1 MRIQFLFLALV
12 IASCFAGVHA
22 QALKFRKDGT
32 FRIVQF
38 TDIHYDASSP
48 TSRPSLKVM
57 EETLDAE
64 KPDLVVFTGDVVTRS
79 PNKKGWDDVLQV
91 AISRR
96 IPYVVTFGNHD
107 DEGDLKREALAE
119 YVVSKPYLV
128 NKVARIP
135 GVSGYLNAAITIE
148 GTNGKPGAIIYAMDS
163 HAYTAHPRVKGYGW
177 FMHDQV
183 SWFRNTSASFV
194 EAHKDTLPAL
204 AFFHIPLPE
213 YKLAFDDL
221 GNRRIGV
228 RYEKEC
234 PPDINTGMFTAMLE
248 AGDVMGMFVGHDH
261 TNDYLVDY
269 YDIALAYGA
278 CTRGGE
284 SYKRSKSGA
293 RIIELTQ
300 GKRQFHT
307 YIRELDGQ
315 KIYPVDFPFPKP
327 KK

>member
-1 MRIQFLFLALV
+1 MRFFTIFLSFLTLLCG
-12 IASCFAGVHA
+12 SFLRA
-22 QALKFRKDGT
+22 QNLKFSANGT

-38 TDIHYDASSP
+38 TDIHYDASSR
-48 TSRPSLKVM
+48 TSRLSIKVM

-64 KPDLVVFTGDVVTRS
+64 KPDLIVYTGDVVTRS
-79 PNKKGWDDVLQV
+79 PNKKGWDEVLQV
-91 AISRR
+91 AIARR

-119 YVVSKPYLV
+119 YVATKPYLV
-128 NKVARIP
+128 NKEVKIP
-135 GVSGYLNAAITIE
+135 GVSGYLNAALTIE
-148 GTNGKPGAIIYAMDS
+148 GTNGKPGAIIYALDS
-163 HAYTAHPRVKGYGW
+163 RAYSSYAWGKGYDW
-177 FMHDQV
+177 FAHDQV
-183 SWFRNTSASFV
+183 SWFRNTSASFAGTHK
-194 EAHKDTLPAL
+194 EALPAL

-234 PPDINTGMFTAMLE
+234 PPDVNSGMFLSMLE

-261 TNDYLVDY
+261 TNDYLVEY

-284 SYKRSKSGA
+284 NYKRGKSGA
-293 RIIELTQ
+293 RVIELTQ

-315 KIYPVDFPFPKP
+315 KVYGVDFPFPK
-327 KK
+327 KKK

>member
-1 MRIQFLFLALV
+1 MRIKLLSFVFL
-12 IASCFAGVHA
+12 IASCMATVHS
-22 QALKFRKDGT
+22 QTLKFQRDGK

-38 TDIHYDASSP
+38 TDVHYDASSP
-48 TSRPSLKVM
+48 TSKPSIKVM

-64 KPDLVVFTGDVVTRS
+64 HPDLVVFSGDVVTRS
-79 PNKKGWDDVLQV
+79 PNKKGWDEVLQV
-91 AISRR
+91 VISRR
-96 IPYVVTFGNHD
+96 IPYIVTFGNHD
-107 DEGDLKREALAE
+107 DEGDLKRDALAE
-119 YVVSKPYLV
+119 YVVSKPYLI
-128 NKVARIP
+128 NKEAQIP

-148 GTNGKPGAIIYAMDS
+148 GTNGKPGAVIYALDS
-163 HAYTAHPRVKGYGW
+163 RAYTSNPRVKGYDW
-177 FMHDQV
+177 FAHDQV
-183 SWFRNTSASFV
+183 SWFRKTSASFTQANK
-194 EAHKDTLPAL
+194 EPLPAL

-213 YKLAFDDL
+213 YKTAFDDIS
-221 GNRRIGV
+221 NKRVGV

-234 PPDINTGMFTAMLE
+234 PPDVNSGMFTAMLE

-261 TNDYLVDY
+261 TNDYLVEY

-293 RIIELTQ
+293 RIIELTE

-315 KIYPVDFPFPKP
+315 KLYELDFPFPK
-327 KK
+327 KKK

>member
-1 MRIQFLFLALV
+1 MRIRFLFFALAAACSLTSV
-12 IASCFAGVHA
+12 QA

-38 TDIHYDASSP
+38 TDVHYDATSS
-48 TSRPSLKVM
+48 TSRPSITVM
-57 EETLDAE
+57 EEALDAE
-64 KPDLVVFTGDVVTRS
+64 KPDLVVFTGDIVTRS
-79 PNKKGWDDVLQV
+79 PNKKGWDEVLQV
-91 AISRR
+91 VISRK

-107 DEGDLKREALAE
+107 DEGDLKRDALAD
-119 YVVSKPYLV
+119 YVASKPYLV
-128 NKVARIP
+128 NKEAKIP
-135 GVSGYLNAAITIE
+135 GVSGNLNAAVTIE
-148 GTNGKPGAIIYAMDS
+148 GTNGKPGAIIYALDS
-163 HAYTAHPRVKGYGW
+163 HSGSTHARVNGYGW
-177 FMHDQV
+177 FTHDQV
-183 SWFRNTSASFV
+183 SWFRNTSASLAK
-194 EAHKDTLPAL
+194 AHKDTLPAL

-221 GNRRIGV
+221 NNKRIGV

-269 YDIALAYGA
+269 YDIALTYGA

-284 SYKRSKSGA
+284 SYKRNKSGA

-300 GKRQFHT
+300 GKHRFHT

-315 KIYPVDFPFPKP
+315 KVNGTDFPFPK
-327 KK
+327 KKK